1 MGGMRM
7 ETTLFDQA
15 AALVQRLSP
24 REKIRPVGRIMAA
37 LEEDIP
43 PEAKKPR
50 RSQYGALSDPGLD
63 ISSEDIDEA
72 RQAMLANFPREDIGQ

>member
-1 MGGMRM
+1 MD
-7 ETTLFDQA
+7 TTLFDRA

-24 REKIRPVGRIMAA
+24 HEKIRLVGQIMAA

-50 RSQYGALSDPGLD
+50 RSLYGALSDLGLD
-63 ISSEDIDEA
+63 VSSEDIDDA
-72 RQAMLANFPREDIGQ
+72 RQAMLANFPREDIG